1 MGLDSYLYRM
11 PRYKGATVHDV
22 YAIEQYLDWQRKKA
36 EGNEYADRNTLKE
49 WCDIDDSELPSQ
61 EVIDYYKQFYTK
73 CYSDWD
79 TEHKYGWY
87 SIMKQVGYWRKA
99 NEIHNWFVENVQD
112 GEDDCDY
119 HNECT
124 REILEDLLHTCKI
137 VLDSCATTYGKI
149 HIEDRGTD
157 NGWEPIYRDGQVVID
172 SSVAEELLPRCR
184 GFFFGGDGYDEYY
197 VNDIVDTIKILEDVL
212 ATTDFETQMVFYRSS
227 W

>member
-11 PRYKGATVHDV
+11 PRYKGATVYDV
-22 YAIEQYLDWQRKKA
+22 HVIEEYLNWQRTKA
-36 EGNEYADRNTLKE
+36 EGNEYADCNTLKE

-124 REILEDLLHTCKI
+124 MEILEDLLHTCKT
-137 VLDSCATTYGKI
+137 VLDSCATT
-149 HIEDRGTD
+149 
-157 NGWEPIYRDGQVVID
+157 YRDGQVVID

-197 VNDIVDTIKILEDVL
+197 VSDIVDTIKILEDVL
-212 ATTDFETQMVFYRSS
+212 ATTDFETQMVFYISS

>member
-1 MGLDSYLYRM
+1 M
-11 PRYKGATVHDV
+11 PRYNGATVHDV
-22 YAIEQYLDWQRKKA
+22 HAIEEYLNWQRIKA
-36 EGNEYADRNTLKE
+36 EGNEYANCNTLKE
-49 WCDIDDSELPSQ
+49 WCGIDDSQLPNK
-61 EVIDYYKQFYTK
+61 EVIEYYKQFYTR
-73 CYSDWD
+73 CYGDWD

-99 NEIHNWFVENVQD
+99 NEIHNWFVENVQN

-124 REILEDLLHTCKI
+124 REILEDLLHTCKT
-137 VLDSCATTYGKI
+137 VLDSCATT
-149 HIEDRGTD
+149 
-157 NGWEPIYRDGQVVID
+157 YRDGQVVID

-197 VNDIVDTIKILEDVL
+197 VSDIVDTIKILEDVL
-212 ATTDFETQMVFYRSS
+212 ATTDFETQMVFYISS

>member
-11 PRYKGATVHDV
+11 PRYKGTTVHDV
-22 YAIEQYLDWQRKKA
+22 HAIEEYLNWQRTKA
-36 EGNEYADRNTLKE
+36 EGLKYFNCNTLKE
-49 WCDIDDSELPSQ
+49 WCDIDESELPSK
-61 EVIDYYKQFYTK
+61 EIIDYYKQFYTK

-99 NEIHNWFVENVQD
+99 NEIHNFFIENVQD
-112 GEDDCDY
+112 GEDDCEY

-124 REILEDLLHTCKI
+124 REILEDLLHTCKT

-149 HIEDRGTD
+149 HIGDRGTD
-157 NGWEPIYRDGQVVID
+157 NGWEPVYEDGQVVID

-197 VNDIVDTIKILEDVL
+197 VNDIVDTIKILENVL
-212 ATTDFETQMVFYRSS
+212 ATTDFETQMVYYVSS

>member
-1 MGLDSYLYRM
+1 M

-22 YAIEQYLDWQRKKA
+22 YAIEQYLDWQRIKA
-36 EGNEYADRNTLKE
+36 EGNEYADCNTLKE
-49 WCDIDDSELPSQ
+49 WCDIDESELPSQ

-99 NEIHNWFVENVQD
+99 NEIHNWFVKNVQD

-124 REILEDLLHTCKI
+124 REILEDLLHTCKT
-137 VLDSCATTYGKI
+137 VLDSCATT
-149 HIEDRGTD
+149 
-157 NGWEPIYRDGQVVID
+157 YRDGQVVID

-197 VNDIVDTIKILEDVL
+197 VSDVVDTIKILEEVL
-212 ATTDFETQMVFYRSS
+212 ATTDFETQMVFYVSS

>member
-11 PRYKGATVHDV
+11 PRYKGATVHDIH
-22 YAIEQYLDWQRKKA
+22 AIEEYLNWQRIKA
-36 EGNEYADRNTLKE
+36 EGNEYANYNTLKE
-49 WCDIDDSELPSQ
+49 WCGIDDSQLPNK
-61 EVIDYYKQFYTK
+61 EVIEYYKQFYTK

-112 GEDDCDY
+112 GDDDCDY

-124 REILEDLLHTCKI
+124 RGILEDLLHTCKT
-137 VLDSCATTYGKI
+137 VLDSCATTY
-149 HIEDRGTD
+149 
-157 NGWEPIYRDGQVVID
+157 RDGKVVID

-197 VNDIVDTIKILEDVL
+197 VSDIVDTIKILEDVL
-212 ATTDFETQMVFYRSS
+212 ATTDFETQMVFYISS

>member
-1 MGLDSYLYRM
+1 MGLDSYLYRI

-22 YAIEQYLDWQRKKA
+22 HAIEEYLNWQRKKA
-36 EGNEYADRNTLKE
+36 EGNEYADCNTLKE

-61 EVIDYYKQFYTK
+61 EVIEYYKQFYTK

-99 NEIHNWFVENVQD
+99 NQIHNFFVKNVQD
-112 GEDDCDY
+112 GVDDCDY

-124 REILEDLLHTCKI
+124 REILEDLLRTCKI
-137 VLDSCATTYGKI
+137 VLDSCATTDGKI
-149 HIEDRGTD
+149 HIEDRATD
-157 NGWEPIYRDGQVVID
+157 NGREPIYRDGQVVID
-172 SSVAEELLPRCR
+172 SSVAEELLPHCR

-197 VNDIVDTIKILEDVL
+197 VSDIVDTIKILEDVL
-212 ATTDFETQMVFYRSS
+212 ATTDFETQMVFYVSS

>member
-22 YAIEQYLDWQRKKA
+22 HAIEEYLNWQRIKA
-36 EGNEYADRNTLKE
+36 EGNEYANCNTLKE
-49 WCDIDDSELPSQ
+49 WCGIDDSELPSQ

-112 GEDDCDY
+112 GDDDCDY

-124 REILEDLLHTCKI
+124 RGILEDLLHTCKT
-137 VLDSCATTYGKI
+137 VLDSCATTY
-149 HIEDRGTD
+149 
-157 NGWEPIYRDGQVVID
+157 RDGKVVID

-197 VNDIVDTIKILEDVL
+197 VSDIVDTIKILEDVL
-212 ATTDFETQMVFYRSS
+212 ATTDFETQMVFYISS

>member
-22 YAIEQYLDWQRKKA
+22 HAIEEYLNWQRIKA
-36 EGNEYADRNTLKE
+36 EGNEYANCNTLKE
-49 WCDIDDSELPSQ
+49 WCGIDDSELPSQ

-99 NEIHNWFVENVQD
+99 NEIHNWFVETVQD
-112 GEDDCDY
+112 GDDDCDY

-124 REILEDLLHTCKI
+124 RGILEDLLHTCKT
-137 VLDSCATTYGKI
+137 VLDSCATT
-149 HIEDRGTD
+149 
-157 NGWEPIYRDGQVVID
+157 YRDGQVVID
-172 SSVAEELLPRCR
+172 SSVAEEVLPRCR
-184 GFFFGGDGYDEYY
+184 GFFFGRDGYDEYY
-197 VNDIVDTIKILEDVL
+197 VSDIVDTIKILEDVL
-212 ATTDFETQMVFYRSS
+212 ATTDFETQMVFYISS

>member
-22 YAIEQYLDWQRKKA
+22 HAIEEYLNWQRKKA
-36 EGNEYADRNTLKE
+36 EGNEYANCNTLKE
-49 WCDIDDSELPSQ
+49 WCGIDDSQLPNK
-61 EVIDYYKQFYTK
+61 EVIEYYKQFYTK
-73 CYSDWD
+73 CYSDLD

-112 GEDDCDY
+112 GDDDCDY

-124 REILEDLLHTCKI
+124 RGILEDLLHTCKT
-137 VLDSCATTYGKI
+137 VLDSCATTY
-149 HIEDRGTD
+149 
-157 NGWEPIYRDGQVVID
+157 RDGKVVID

-197 VNDIVDTIKILEDVL
+197 VSDIVDTIKILEEVL
-212 ATTDFETQMVFYRSS
+212 ATTDFETQMVFYVSS

>member
-22 YAIEQYLDWQRKKA
+22 YAIEQYLDWQRIKA
-36 EGNEYADRNTLKE
+36 EGNEYANCNTLKE
-49 WCDIDDSELPSQ
+49 WCGIDDSQLPNK
-61 EVIDYYKQFYTK
+61 EVIEYYKQFYTK
-73 CYSDWD
+73 CYSDLD

-124 REILEDLLHTCKI
+124 RKILEDLLHTCKT
-137 VLDSCATTYGKI
+137 VLDSCATT
-149 HIEDRGTD
+149 
-157 NGWEPIYRDGQVVID
+157 YRDGQVVID

-197 VNDIVDTIKILEDVL
+197 VSDIVDTIKILEDVL
-212 ATTDFETQMVFYRSS
+212 ATTDFETQMVFYISS

>member
-1 MGLDSYLYRM
+1 MGLDSYLYRI
-11 PRYKGATVHDV
+11 PRYKGATVHNV
-22 YAIEQYLDWQRKKA
+22 HVIEEYLNWQREKA
-36 EGNEYADRNTLKE
+36 EGSKYFNCNTLKE

-184 GFFFGGDGYDEYY
+184 GFFFGGDGYDEDY

>member
-22 YAIEQYLDWQRKKA
+22 HTIEEYLNWQRIKA
-36 EGNEYADRNTLKE
+36 EGNEYANCNTLKE
-49 WCDIDDSELPSQ
+49 WCGIDDSQLPNK
-61 EVIDYYKQFYTK
+61 EVIEYYKQFYTK

-112 GEDDCDY
+112 GDDDCDY

-124 REILEDLLHTCKI
+124 RGILEDLLHTCKT
-137 VLDSCATTYGKI
+137 VLDSCATTY
-149 HIEDRGTD
+149 
-157 NGWEPIYRDGQVVID
+157 RDGKVVID

-197 VNDIVDTIKILEDVL
+197 VSDIVDTIKILEDVL
-212 ATTDFETQMVFYRSS
+212 ATTDFETQMVFYISS

>member
-22 YAIEQYLDWQRKKA
+22 HAIEEYLNWQRIKA
-36 EGNEYADRNTLKE
+36 EGNEYANCNTMKE
-49 WCDIDDSELPSQ
+49 WCGIDDSQLPNK

-73 CYSDWD
+73 RYSDWD

-124 REILEDLLHTCKI
+124 RGILEDLLHTCKI
-137 VLDSCATTYGKI
+137 VLDSCATT
-149 HIEDRGTD
+149 
-157 NGWEPIYRDGQVVID
+157 YRDGQVVID

-184 GFFFGGDGYDEYY
+184 GFFFGRDGYDAYY
-197 VNDIVDTIKILEDVL
+197 VNDIVDTIKILEEVL

>member
-11 PRYKGATVHDV
+11 PRYKGATAHDV
-22 YAIEQYLDWQRKKA
+22 HAIEEYLNWQREKA
-36 EGNEYADRNTLKE
+36 EGNEYANCNTLKE
-49 WCDIDDSELPSQ
+49 WCGIDDSQLPNK
-61 EVIDYYKQFYTK
+61 EVIEYYKQFYTK

-112 GEDDCDY
+112 GDDDCDY

-124 REILEDLLHTCKI
+124 RGILEDLLHTCKT
-137 VLDSCATTYGKI
+137 VLDSCATT
-149 HIEDRGTD
+149 
-157 NGWEPIYRDGQVVID
+157 YRDGQVVID

-197 VNDIVDTIKILEDVL
+197 VSDIVDTIKILEYVL
-212 ATTDFETQMVFYRSS
+212 ATTDFETQMVFYISS

>member
-22 YAIEQYLDWQRKKA
+22 YAIEQYLGWQRIKE
-36 EGNEYADRNTLKE
+36 EGNEYADCNTLKE

-119 HNECT
+119 HNECK
-124 REILEDLLHTCKI
+124 REILEDLLHTCKT
-137 VLDSCATTYGKI
+137 VLDSCATT
-149 HIEDRGTD
+149 
-157 NGWEPIYRDGQVVID
+157 YRDGQVVID

-197 VNDIVDTIKILEDVL
+197 VSDIVDTIKILEDVL
-212 ATTDFETQMVFYRSS
+212 ATTDFETQMVFYVSS

>member
-22 YAIEQYLDWQRKKA
+22 HAIEEYLNWQREKA
-36 EGNEYADRNTLKE
+36 EGSKYLNCNTLKE
-49 WCDIDDSELPSQ
+49 WCGIDESELPSQ
-61 EVIDYYKQFYTK
+61 EIIAYYKQFYTK

-137 VLDSCATTYGKI
+137 VLDSCATTY
-149 HIEDRGTD
+149 
-157 NGWEPIYRDGQVVID
+157 RDGQVVID

-197 VNDIVDTIKILEDVL
+197 VSDIVDTIKILEDVL
-212 ATTDFETQMVFYRSS
+212 AITDFETQMVFYRSS

>member
-1 MGLDSYLYRM
+1 M

-22 YAIEQYLDWQRKKA
+22 YAIEQYLDWQRIKA
-36 EGNEYADRNTLKE
+36 EGNEYANCNTMKE
-49 WCDIDDSELPSQ
+49 WCGIDDSQLPNK

-73 CYSDWD
+73 RYSDWD

-87 SIMKQVGYWRKA
+87 SIMKQVGYLRKA

-124 REILEDLLHTCKI
+124 RGILEDLLHTCKI
-137 VLDSCATTYGKI
+137 VLDSCATT
-149 HIEDRGTD
+149 
-157 NGWEPIYRDGQVVID
+157 YRDGQVVID

-184 GFFFGGDGYDEYY
+184 GFFFGRDGYDAYY
-197 VNDIVDTIKILEDVL
+197 VNDIVDTIKILEEVL

>member
-1 MGLDSYLYRM
+1 MGLDSYLYRI

-22 YAIEQYLDWQRKKA
+22 HAIEEYLNWQRIKA
-36 EGNEYADRNTLKE
+36 EGNEYANCNTLKE
-49 WCDIDDSELPSQ
+49 WCGIDDSQLPNK
-61 EVIDYYKQFYTK
+61 EVIEYYKQFYTK

-87 SIMKQVGYWRKA
+87 SIMQQVGYWRKA
-99 NEIHNWFVENVQD
+99 NEIHNWFVKNVQD
-112 GEDDCDY
+112 GDDDCDY

-124 REILEDLLHTCKI
+124 RGILEDLLHTCQT
-137 VLDSCATTYGKI
+137 VLDSCATTY
-149 HIEDRGTD
+149 
-157 NGWEPIYRDGQVVID
+157 RDGKVVID

-197 VNDIVDTIKILEDVL
+197 VSDIVDTIKILEDVL
-212 ATTDFETQMVFYRSS
+212 ATTDFETQMVFYISS

>member
-22 YAIEQYLDWQRKKA
+22 HVIEEYLNWQREKA
-36 EGNEYADRNTLKE
+36 EGNKYFNCNTLKE
-49 WCDIDDSELPSQ
+49 WCDIDDSELPSK
-61 EVIDYYKQFYTK
+61 EIIEYYKQFYTK

-112 GEDDCDY
+112 GDDDCDY

-124 REILEDLLHTCKI
+124 RGILEDLLHTCKT
-137 VLDSCATTYGKI
+137 VLDSCATTY
-149 HIEDRGTD
+149 
-157 NGWEPIYRDGQVVID
+157 RDGKVVID

-197 VNDIVDTIKILEDVL
+197 VSDIVDTIKILEDVL
-212 ATTDFETQMVFYRSS
+212 ATTDFETQMVFYISS

>member
-1 MGLDSYLYRM
+1 MGLDFYLYRM

-22 YAIEQYLDWQRKKA
+22 HAIEEYLNWQRKKA
-36 EGNEYADRNTLKE
+36 EGNEYANCNTLKE
-49 WCDIDDSELPSQ
+49 WCGIDDSQLPNK
-61 EVIDYYKQFYTK
+61 EVIEYYKQFYTK
-73 CYSDWD
+73 CYSDLD

-112 GEDDCDY
+112 GDDDCDY

-124 REILEDLLHTCKI
+124 RGILEDLLHTCKT
-137 VLDSCATTYGKI
+137 VLDSCATTY
-149 HIEDRGTD
+149 
-157 NGWEPIYRDGQVVID
+157 RDGKVVID

-197 VNDIVDTIKILEDVL
+197 VSDIVDTIKILEEVL
-212 ATTDFETQMVFYRSS
+212 ATTDFETQMVFYVSS

>member
-11 PRYKGATVHDV
+11 PRYKGATVRDV
-22 YAIEQYLDWQRKKA
+22 HAIEEYLNWQRIKA
-36 EGNEYADRNTLKE
+36 EGNGYANCNTLKE
-49 WCDIDDSELPSQ
+49 WCGIDDSQLPNK
-61 EVIDYYKQFYTK
+61 EVIEYYKQFYTK

-112 GEDDCDY
+112 GDDDCDY

-124 REILEDLLHTCKI
+124 RGILEDLLHTCKT
-137 VLDSCATTYGKI
+137 VLDSCATTY
-149 HIEDRGTD
+149 
-157 NGWEPIYRDGQVVID
+157 RDGKVVID
-172 SSVAEELLPRCR
+172 ASVAEELLPRCR

-197 VNDIVDTIKILEDVL
+197 VSDIVDTIKILEDVL
-212 ATTDFETQMVFYRSS
+212 ATTDFETQMVFYISS

>member
-1 MGLDSYLYRM
+1 M
-11 PRYKGATVHDV
+11 HDV
-22 YAIEQYLDWQRKKA
+22 HAIEEYLNWQRIKA
-36 EGNEYADRNTLKE
+36 EGNEYANCNTLKE
-49 WCDIDDSELPSQ
+49 WCGIDDSQLPNK
-61 EVIDYYKQFYTK
+61 EVIEYYKQFYTK

-99 NEIHNWFVENVQD
+99 NEIHNWFVKTVQD
-112 GEDDCDY
+112 GDDDCDY

-124 REILEDLLHTCKI
+124 RGILEDLLHTCKT
-137 VLDSCATTYGKI
+137 VLDSCATTY
-149 HIEDRGTD
+149 R
-157 NGWEPIYRDGQVVID
+157 NGQVVID

-197 VNDIVDTIKILEDVL
+197 VSDIVDTIKILEDVL
-212 ATTDFETQMVFYRSS
+212 ATTDFETQMVFYISS

>member
-11 PRYKGATVHDV
+11 PRYKGATVYDV
-22 YAIEQYLDWQRKKA
+22 HVIEEYLNWQRTKA
-36 EGNEYADRNTLKE
+36 EGNEYADCNTLKE

-124 REILEDLLHTCKI
+124 REILEDLLHTCKT
-137 VLDSCATTYGKI
+137 VLDSCATT
-149 HIEDRGTD
+149 
-157 NGWEPIYRDGQVVID
+157 YRDGQVVID

-197 VNDIVDTIKILEDVL
+197 VSDIVDTIKILEDVL
-212 ATTDFETQMVFYRSS
+212 ATTDFETQMVFYISS

>member
-22 YAIEQYLDWQRKKA
+22 YAIEQYLDWQRIKA
-36 EGNEYADRNTLKE
+36 EGNEYANCNTMKE
-49 WCDIDDSELPSQ
+49 WCGIDDSQLPNK
-61 EVIDYYKQFYTK
+61 EVIEYYKQFYTK
-73 CYSDWD
+73 CCSDWD

-124 REILEDLLHTCKI
+124 RGILEDLLHTCKI
-137 VLDSCATTYGKI
+137 VLDSCATT
-149 HIEDRGTD
+149 
-157 NGWEPIYRDGQVVID
+157 YRDGQVVID

-184 GFFFGGDGYDEYY
+184 GFFFGRDGYDAYY
-197 VNDIVDTIKILEDVL
+197 VNDIVDTIKILEEVL

>member
-11 PRYKGATVHDV
+11 PRYKDATVYDV
-22 YAIEQYLDWQRKKA
+22 HAIEEYLNWQRKKA
-36 EGNEYADRNTLKE
+36 EGNEYANCNTLKE
-49 WCDIDDSELPSQ
+49 WCGIDDNQLPKK
-61 EVIDYYKQFYTK
+61 EVIEYYKQFYTK

-79 TEHKYGWY
+79 IEHKYGWY

-124 REILEDLLHTCKI
+124 MEILEDLLHTCKT
-137 VLDSCATTYGKI
+137 VLDSCATT
-149 HIEDRGTD
+149 
-157 NGWEPIYRDGQVVID
+157 YRDGQVVID

-197 VNDIVDTIKILEDVL
+197 VSDIVDTIKILEDVL
-212 ATTDFETQMVFYRSS
+212 ATTDFETQMVFYISS

>member
-11 PRYKGATVHDV
+11 PRYKGATAHDV
-22 YAIEQYLDWQRKKA
+22 HAIEEYLNWQREKA
-36 EGNEYADRNTLKE
+36 EGNEYANCNTLKE
-49 WCDIDDSELPSQ
+49 WCGIDDSQLPNK
-61 EVIDYYKQFYTK
+61 EVIEYYKQFYTK

-112 GEDDCDY
+112 GDDDCDY

-124 REILEDLLHTCKI
+124 RGILEDLLHTCKT
-137 VLDSCATTYGKI
+137 VLDSCATTY
-149 HIEDRGTD
+149 
-157 NGWEPIYRDGQVVID
+157 RDGKVVID

-184 GFFFGGDGYDEYY
+184 GLFFGGDGYDEYY
-197 VNDIVDTIKILEDVL
+197 VSDIVDTIKILEYVL
-212 ATTDFETQMVFYRSS
+212 ATTDFETQMVFYISS

>member
-22 YAIEQYLDWQRKKA
+22 HAIEEYLNWHRKKA
-36 EGNEYADRNTLKE
+36 EGSKYFNCNTLKE
-49 WCDIDDSELPSQ
+49 WCDIDESELPSQ

-73 CYSDWD
+73 YYSDWD

-87 SIMKQVGYWRKA
+87 SIIKQVGYWRKA

-124 REILEDLLHTCKI
+124 MEILEDLLHTCKV

-149 HIEDRGTD
+149 HIEDRAID
-157 NGWEPIYRDGQVVID
+157 NDWKPIYRDGQVIID

-197 VNDIVDTIKILEDVL
+197 VSDIVDTIKILEDVL
-212 ATTDFETQMVFYRSS
+212 ATTDFETQMVFYVSS

>member
-1 MGLDSYLYRM
+1 MILVIERGCVIIGLDSYLYRM

-22 YAIEQYLDWQRKKA
+22 YAIEQYLDWQRIKA
-36 EGNEYADRNTLKE
+36 EGNEYANCNTMKE
-49 WCDIDDSELPSQ
+49 WCGIDDSQLPNK

-73 CYSDWD
+73 RYSDWD

-87 SIMKQVGYWRKA
+87 SIMKQVGYLRKA

-124 REILEDLLHTCKI
+124 RGILEDLLHTCKI
-137 VLDSCATTYGKI
+137 VLDSCATT
-149 HIEDRGTD
+149 
-157 NGWEPIYRDGQVVID
+157 YRDGQVVID

-184 GFFFGGDGYDEYY
+184 GFFFGRDGYDAYY
-197 VNDIVDTIKILEDVL
+197 VNDIVDTIKILEEVL

>member
-22 YAIEQYLDWQRKKA
+22 HVIEEYLNWQREKA
-36 EGNEYADRNTLKE
+36 EGSKYFNCNTLKE

-124 REILEDLLHTCKI
+124 KEILEDLLHTCKI
-137 VLDSCATTYGKI
+137 VLDSCATT
-149 HIEDRGTD
+149 
-157 NGWEPIYRDGQVVID
+157 YRDGQVVID

-212 ATTDFETQMVFYRSS
+212 ATTDFETQMVFYISS

>member
-22 YAIEQYLDWQRKKA
+22 YAIEQYLDWQRIKA
-36 EGNEYADRNTLKE
+36 EGNEYANCNTLKE

-124 REILEDLLHTCKI
+124 REILEDLLHTCKV
-137 VLDSCATTYGKI
+137 VLDSCATTYGKM
-149 HIEDRGTD
+149 HIEDRATD
-157 NGWEPIYRDGQVVID
+157 NGWEPIYTDGQVVID
-172 SSVAEELLPRCR
+172 SSVAEELLPRCC
-184 GFFFGGDGYDEYY
+184 GFFFGRDGYDAYY
-197 VNDIVDTIKILEDVL
+197 INDIVDTIKILKEVL

>member
-22 YAIEQYLDWQRKKA
+22 HVIEEYLNCQREKA
-36 EGNEYADRNTLKE
+36 EGNEYANCNTLKE
-49 WCDIDDSELPSQ
+49 WCGIDDSQLPNK
-61 EVIDYYKQFYTK
+61 EVIEYYKKFYTK

-112 GEDDCDY
+112 GDDDCDY

-124 REILEDLLHTCKI
+124 RGILEDLLHTCKT
-137 VLDSCATTYGKI
+137 VLDSCATT
-149 HIEDRGTD
+149 
-157 NGWEPIYRDGQVVID
+157 YRDGQVVID

-197 VNDIVDTIKILEDVL
+197 VSDIVDTIKILEDIL
-212 ATTDFETQMVFYRSS
+212 ATTDFESQMVFYISS

>member
-1 MGLDSYLYRM
+1 M

-22 YAIEQYLDWQRKKA
+22 YAIEQYLDWQRIKA
-36 EGNEYADRNTLKE
+36 EGNEYADCNTLKE
-49 WCDIDDSELPSQ
+49 WCDIDESELPSQ

-99 NEIHNWFVENVQD
+99 NEIHNWFVKNVQD

-137 VLDSCATTYGKI
+137 VLDSCATTY
-149 HIEDRGTD
+149 
-157 NGWEPIYRDGQVVID
+157 RDGQVVID

-197 VNDIVDTIKILEDVL
+197 VSDVVDTIKILEEVL
-212 ATTDFETQMVFYRSS
+212 ATTDFETQMVFYVSS

>member
-1 MGLDSYLYRM
+1 M

-22 YAIEQYLDWQRKKA
+22 HAIEEYLNWQRIKT
-36 EGNEYADRNTLKE
+36 EGNECAYCNTLKE
-49 WCDIDDSELPSQ
+49 WCGIDDSQLPNK
-61 EVIDYYKQFYTK
+61 EVIEYYKQFYTK

-112 GEDDCDY
+112 GDDDCDY

-124 REILEDLLHTCKI
+124 RGILEDLLHTCKT
-137 VLDSCATTYGKI
+137 VLDSCDTT
-149 HIEDRGTD
+149 
-157 NGWEPIYRDGQVVID
+157 YRDGQVVID

-197 VNDIVDTIKILEDVL
+197 VSDIVDTIKILEDVL
-212 ATTDFETQMVFYRSS
+212 ATTDFETQMVFYISS

>member
-1 MGLDSYLYRM
+1 MILVIERGCVIIGLDSYLYRM

-22 YAIEQYLDWQRKKA
+22 HAIEEYLNWQRIKA
-36 EGNEYADRNTLKE
+36 EGSEHANCCNTLKE
-49 WCDIDDSELPSQ
+49 WCGIDDSQLPNK
-61 EVIDYYKQFYTK
+61 EVIEYYKQFYTK

-79 TEHKYGWY
+79 TEHKCGWY
-87 SIMKQVGYWRKA
+87 SIMKQVGYWRNA

-124 REILEDLLHTCKI
+124 REILEDLLHTCKT
-137 VLDSCATTYGKI
+137 VLDSCATT
-149 HIEDRGTD
+149 
-157 NGWEPIYRDGQVVID
+157 YRDGQVVID

-197 VNDIVDTIKILEDVL
+197 VSDIVDTIKILEDVL
-212 ATTDFETQMVFYRSS
+212 ATTDFETQMVFYISS